1 MVVLGAV
8 MVVGESWLKRLGRRV
23 ATTLRRG
30 HGDGPLPCLVGVC
43 EGRAA
48 SELVSF
54 LCFDFFFLCQ
64 WGQADLEVSKIFR
77 GLAIR
82 ACPLGR
88 PHMGGKEVGFK
99 SHATI
104 SLDFTNEVCVHKWK
118 ESSPWMLSYSCFS
131 SVLGLDILCGKW
143 HGIEGVKNFT

>member
-8 MVVGESWLKRLGRRV
+8 MVVGERERLKRLGRRV

-30 HGDGPLPCLVGVC
+30 HGDGLLPCLVGVC

-64 WGQADLEVSKIFR
+64 
-77 GLAIR
+77 
-82 ACPLGR
+82 
-88 PHMGGKEVGFK
+88 
-99 SHATI
+99 
-104 SLDFTNEVCVHKWK
+104 
-118 ESSPWMLSYSCFS
+118 
-131 SVLGLDILCGKW
+131 
-143 HGIEGVKNFT
+143 